1 MLQRKKKNWYLLSLP
16 MTKTKNWMQ
25 NTPSNMKLVKTLD
38 HCSHTPTNEWMYKK

>member
-1 MLQRKKKNWYLLSLP
+1 

-38 HCSHTPTNEWMYKK
+38 HCSHTHTPTNEWMSKK